1 MVARTSPKQLPYT
14 SHTSHLNYFSLL
26 NFFVEARH
34 RHDTDNRLRANM
46 LEQKNLTEAAT
57 QAELEH
63 KAKQLQ
69 DKVRVSW

>member
-1 MVARTSPKQLPYT
+1 
-14 SHTSHLNYFSLL
+14 
-26 NFFVEARH
+26 
-34 RHDTDNRLRANM
+34 M

-69 DKVRVSW
+69 DKVRVSWFIAIIIVVVIVVVIVIVITMLAPLEKSMVCKVFILHD

>member
-1 MVARTSPKQLPYT
+1 
-14 SHTSHLNYFSLL
+14 
-26 NFFVEARH
+26 
-34 RHDTDNRLRANM
+34 M

-69 DKVRVSW
+69 DKVRVSWFIAIIIVVVIVIVITMLAPLEKSMVCKVFILHDQT

>member
-1 MVARTSPKQLPYT
+1 M
-14 SHTSHLNYFSLL
+14 NFSLL

-69 DKVRVSW
+69 DKVRVS